1 MVCTLILKGKK
12 VKLSILVALL
22 CSLSFANDYYKEEKG
37 KIDMHG
43 GKGDKLLGNSSHF
56 SNQKELN
63 SLQDLTIKK
72 PTEPSKPKQPIITQ
86 EK

>member
-1 MVCTLILKGKK
+1 M
-12 VKLSILVALL
+12 KLSIFVALL
-22 CSLSFANDYYKEEKG
+22 CTSLFANNYYKQEKG

-43 GKGDKLLGNSSHF
+43 GKGDKLLGNSLHF
-56 SNQKELN
+56 SNQKSLN

-72 PTEPSKPKQPIITQ
+72 PKEPSKPKQPTIKI